1 MVNCCYNH
9 LNTCDQLLF
18 HFPTASLSTV
28 TPQCAT
34 RKFVCLGHL
43 ENHLWVISA
52 AMSPGNIHYMKLTSK
67 KTVNP
72 ISRQA
77 VQCHVPKCAK
87 DEAEGSIVTAG
98 PKGMREFRV
107 W

>member
-1 MVNCCYNH
+1 MTNYYF
-9 LNTCDQLLF
+9 TSLLLPYLLL
-18 HFPTASLSTV
+18 HPAGH
-28 TPQCAT
+28 QNI
-34 RKFVCLGHL
+34 CLGHL

-87 DEAEGSIVTAG
+87 DEAKGSIVTAG